1 MANFLYPWARESYLN
16 QSNSLLWNGQNFH
29 IMFLNGGI
37 TTQYTWSSTGATGY
51 AWNPA
56 NDGVSTPA
64 GAGYAVTF
72 MSQIPATHRTYE
84 STTPAAGYAAAIAN
98 TFGLQAASY
107 GNGVAGY
114 NASFATTTAYQ
125 VPSGAVVSAFV
136 IYKKGTVEGD
146 SRLIAFFD
154 TATAMPVTG
163 NGGDI
168 TIIWDTGANK
178 IFKL

>member
-16 QSNSLLWNGQNFH
+16 QSNSLIWNGSSFN

-56 NDGVSTPA
+56 NDGASTPA
-64 GAGYAVTF
+64 GAGYAVTY
-72 MSQIPATHRTYE
+72 MSQIPASHRSYE
-84 STTPAAGYAAAIAN
+84 PTTPAAGYAAAIAN
-98 TFGLQAASY
+98 TFGLHAASY

-136 IYKKGTVEGD
+136 IYKKVSTEAN
-146 SRLIAFFD
+146 SLLIAFFD

-168 TIIWDTGANK
+168 TIIWDTGSNK

>member
-16 QSNSLLWNGQNFH
+16 QSNSLIWNGSSFH

-56 NDGVSTPA
+56 NDATLA

-72 MSQIPATHRTYE
+72 MSQIPASHRSYE
-84 STTPAAGYAAAIAN
+84 ATTPAAGYAAAIAN
-98 TFGLQAASY
+98 TFGLHAASY

-136 IYKKGTVEGD
+136 IYKKVSTEAN
-146 SRLIAFFD
+146 SLLIAFFD

>member
-16 QSNSLLWNGQNFH
+16 QSNSLLWNGANFH

-37 TTQYTWSSTGATGY
+37 TTQYTWSATGATGY

-56 NDGVSTPA
+56 NDAAQTPA
-64 GAGYAVTF
+64 GAGYAITF
-72 MSQIPATHRTYE
+72 ISQIPATHRTYE
-84 STTPAAGYAAAIAN
+84 STTPGAGYAAGMAS

-136 IYKKGTVEGD
+136 IYKKNTAESD

-168 TIIWDTGANK
+168 TIIWDTGSNK

>member
-16 QSNSLLWNGQNFH
+16 QSNSLLWNGQQFH

-37 TTQYTWSSTGATGY
+37 TTQYTWSATGATGY

-56 NDGVSTPA
+56 NDSVSTPA

-72 MSQIPATHRTYE
+72 ISQIPATHRTYQA
-84 STTPAAGYAAAIAN
+84 TTPGAGYAAGMAT
-98 TFGLQAASY
+98 TFGLHAASY

-136 IYKKGTVEGD
+136 IYKKNTVEAD
-146 SRLIAFFD
+146 SYLVAFFD

-168 TIIWDTGANK
+168 TIIWDTGSNK

>member
-1 MANFLYPWARESYLN
+1 MANFLYPWAREAYLN
-16 QSNSLLWNGQNFH
+16 QAHSLIWGGQNFH

-37 TTQYTWSSTGATGY
+37 TTQYTWSATGATGY
-51 AWNPA
+51 AFNPA
-56 NDGVSTPA
+56 NDTTNTPA
-64 GAGYAVTF
+64 GAGYAITF
-72 MSQIPATHRTYE
+72 MNQIPATHRTYE

-98 TFGLQAASY
+98 TFGLHAASY

-114 NASFATTTAYQ
+114 NASFATTTAFQ

-136 IYKKGTVEGD
+136 IYKKNTTEAD

>member
-16 QSNSLLWNGQNFH
+16 QSNSLIWNGQSFH

-56 NDGVSTPA
+56 NDATLTPA
-64 GAGYAVTF
+64 GAGYAVTY
-72 MSQIPATHRTYE
+72 MSQIPASHRSYE
-84 STTPAAGYAAAIAN
+84 PTTPAAGYAAAIAN
-98 TFGLQAASY
+98 TFGLHAASY

-136 IYKKGTVEGD
+136 IYKKVSTEAN
-146 SRLIAFFD
+146 SLLIAFFD

-168 TIIWDTGANK
+168 TIIWDTGSNK

>member
-16 QSNSLLWNGQNFH
+16 QSNSLIWNGQSFH

-56 NDGVSTPA
+56 NDGASTPA

-72 MSQIPATHRTYE
+72 MSQIPASHRSYE
-84 STTPAAGYAAAIAN
+84 PTTPAAGYAAAIAN
-98 TFGLQAASY
+98 TFGLHAASY

-114 NASFATTTAYQ
+114 NASFATTTAYH

-136 IYKKGTVEGD
+136 IYKKVSTEAN
-146 SRLIAFFD
+146 SLLIAFFD

-168 TIIWDTGANK
+168 TIIWDTGSNK